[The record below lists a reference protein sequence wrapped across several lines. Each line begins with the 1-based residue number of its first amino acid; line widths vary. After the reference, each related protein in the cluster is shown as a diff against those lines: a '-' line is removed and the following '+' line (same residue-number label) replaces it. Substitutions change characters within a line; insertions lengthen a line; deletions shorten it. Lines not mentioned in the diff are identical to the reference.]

1 MNNENRTF
9 NVADL
14 ELGRVFT
21 TAGIQAE
28 YLEAHDTPQGTLY
41 QFRVEST
48 TFWTDATGAPLVA
61 GRYPQLYTVADLVPF
76 DLDRA
81 LAGAPVRTRDGR
93 KVDELHLFRTLASS
107 HCMYAAY
114 CVYAVVDRM
123 VLSYTQDGRYWTQ
136 PGVDD
141 DQDLFMVY

>member
-76 DLDRA
+76 DLNRA
-81 LAGAPVRTRDGR
+81 LAGVPVRTRDGR
-93 KVDELHLFRTLASS
+93 KVGELHLFRTLASS
-107 HCMYAAY
+107 RHMCAA
-114 CVYAVVDRM
+114 CVYAVVDRR
-123 VLSYTQDGRYWTQ
+123 VLAYTQDGRYWFQ
-136 PGVDD
+136 PDGDHD
-141 DQDLFMVY
+141 LDLFMVY